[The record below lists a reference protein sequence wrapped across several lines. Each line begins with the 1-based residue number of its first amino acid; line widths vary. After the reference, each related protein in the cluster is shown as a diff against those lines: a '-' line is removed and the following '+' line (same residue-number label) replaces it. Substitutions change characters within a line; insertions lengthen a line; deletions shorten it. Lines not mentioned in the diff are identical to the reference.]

1 MRVKMVEQGHAGF
14 VLGFIYDCFP
24 PVLSSCHLVSRSP
37 SCPACPPRGLPRFPE
52 VSSQDKGHSPLVR
65 RPRITNHS
73 TLISWH
79 RQRAPPPLPHPHTSR
94 LHRRLPLLCHLF
106 RTYSGPDIPRP
117 RRRISP
123 AAGEECRPGQDEHQR
138 RASTGYPVSLSFVYP
153 LGLSLCQRFVRCA
166 IFMPSA
172 SSFGHRMVL
181 NIVSRDTMI

>member
-1 MRVKMVEQGHAGF
+1 M
-14 VLGFIYDCFP
+14 P
-24 PVLSSCHLVSRSP
+24 PKR
-37 SCPACPPRGLPRFPE
+37 PPPLPRSLFTGQGPLAPGT
-52 VSSQDKGHSPLVR
+52 SS
-65 RPRITNHS
+65 RITNHS

-166 IFMPSA
+166 IFMPGA

-181 NIVSRDTMI
+181 SIVSRDTMI